1 MRKLVIALIIVLPM
15 VFVLVLFSSANLVSI
30 SVKVSV
36 NGIQLF
42 KDGDPL
48 PEGEAIYLD
57 MAEMKDHTVK
67 AEVTPANASEKGYM
81 LESDNEDVLQVSKV
95 EDNAEGE
102 KYKIIALKEGT
113 VNVKATSKDKGY
125 TASVPVVVTSS
136 KAYDVAFSLYNT
148 SDGKAVPMTYHENTS
163 TYTVEKPLDAGTY
176 TYKVDIEGGDSKA
189 YTLKAE
195 DEIKAIINE
204 GDESI
209 MLPFSGSVSL
219 KLEVPDA
226 IKDGMKEQT
235 LKRTINIDIA
245 KAQST
250 SGIIVN
256 GVPDGNTTVL
266 LAKGADKAT
275 MYVECK
281 GEPELTGEGIASV
294 RCLVHGT
301 STQPQ
306 AMSAD
311 ENTRAA
317 SDNYHKL
324 EITLKDNIVLE
335 QLQATLKTAAGNSAQ
350 VNLSFADFD
359 FNLRAP
365 IMHGQAGAYDTV
377 ILNDTPTTI
386 YAVPAVSMQD
396 VEYEWTANNDAL
408 SINYTKDKSASCV
421 FNATK
426 DGEYDVT
433 VQAKHDGK
441 ELGAPKQLKVT
452 VTTKVSS
459 VRIINTKEVD
469 LAECYTVGGKKFAEN
484 GEIVDNDGYAIRIM
498 VMKKS
503 KPHPNDYEGIEVV
516 SSNEEI
522 ASVTM
527 RDGMACLDIKGD
539 GAIEVTAR
547 WKYNEEFGGKATN
560 TIKLNVVKD
569 AVEVSNYPDL
579 RTATENGHKVVLTS
593 DIMLGSDKN
602 GQELSLEERQ
612 QIAAEHKYKST
623 YNTEFYNHDANRH
636 PEEAYVKYAIE
647 FTNDVY
653 GNGKNI
659 DAEYISNS
667 MDASGTP
674 NIFMDPLVFVEYRG
688 IAAVRGQDNCAF
700 LIRTDGVKLYG
711 VNLLGCSD
719 DSLNDDTGN
728 YELNKLNKIGTTLEI
743 NADCEIINCRIRNG
757 RNVVRV
763 YGGNRN
769 GENYFVDS
777 LTKAT
782 LTAEEQIEVK
792 IEGCI
797 ITQGREFLVK
807 VGANKAL
814 RANSIN
820 GQEPSLKDETGKAY
834 KETNKTNN
842 YAVGEYEKGSY
853 FYTHYVMT
861 DLTLKDT
868 VLETSGLFCVGVE
881 SNFSGAML
889 FEGAESI
896 MTGDS
901 ATYATLTKTWR
912 YSGGTSFASILRLEG
927 DVRTYDWKDVAQVDS
942 STLIEATGTTPLS
955 ELMKFDVSS
964 LLKEVD
970 GKPDYAK
977 LMYRTE
983 DNKTYVHGGIA
994 FYGGGRNYS
1003 QIVIN
1008 MDGSLGNLQHL
1019 SINVGQFVSSDNA
1032 IVKRQAQLL
1041 PYAAGTHDFNFWLYA
1056 ADSDNNYEKQES
1068 DIANGTKYTGVTKVP
1083 LFSE

>member
-1 MRKLVIALIIVLPM
+1 MRKVVIALILVLPM

-30 SVKVSV
+30 RVKVSV
-36 NGIQLF
+36 NGIQIF
-42 KDGDPL
+42 ADGDPL
-48 PEGEAIYLD
+48 PEGEALYVD
-57 MAEMKDHTVK
+57 MADMKDHTVT
-67 AEVTPANASEKGYM
+67 AEVTPANAYEKGYT
-81 LESDNEDVLQVSKV
+81 LESDNTDVLTISQ
-95 EDNAEGE
+95 DG
-102 KYKIIALKEGT
+102 YITALGEGT
-113 VNVKATSKDKGY
+113 ANVKATSKDKGF

-136 KAYDVAFSLYNT
+136 KAYGVDFSLYDSEGSVVKMNFN
-148 SDGKAVPMTYHENTS
+148 SNDS
-163 TYTVEKPLDAGTY
+163 TYTAAGDIAAGTY
-176 TYKVDIEGGDSKA
+176 AYKVAIKGGDSKA
-189 YTLKAE
+189 YELEAE
-195 DEIKAIINE
+195 DDIRAVVNQ
-204 GDESI
+204 GDESV
-209 MLPFSGSVSL
+209 MLPFSGSATL

-226 IKDGMKEQT
+226 IVNGMTGQT
-235 LKRTINIDIA
+235 ITRTIRLNVA
-245 KAQST
+245 KASSE
-250 SGIIVN
+250 SGISVN
-256 GVPDGNTTVL
+256 GVPDGNTVL

-281 GEPELTGEGIASV
+281 GEPQLTGEGIARV

-301 STQPQ
+301 SAQPQ

-311 ENTRAA
+311 ENTRAQN
-317 SDNYHKL
+317 DNCHKL
-324 EITLKDNIVLE
+324 EVTLKDDIATDE
-335 QLQATLKTAAGNSAQ
+335 LQATLTAAGKSVY
-350 VNLSFADFD
+350 VNLSFSDFD
-359 FNLRAP
+359 FDLRSSV
-365 IMHGQAGAYDTV
+365 MHGRDGQYNTIILKDTQ
-377 ILNDTPTTI
+377 TAI
-386 YAVPAVSMQD
+386 YAVPAVELQG
-396 VEYEWTANNDAL
+396 VEYVWTANDDAL
-408 SINYTKDKSASCV
+408 SITPTKDNRSSCMLH
-421 FNATK
+421 ATK
-426 DGEYDVT
+426 DGEYRVT
-433 VQAKHDGK
+433 VQAKRGG
-441 ELGAPKQLKVT
+441 ENLGAAKQLGVT
-452 VTTKVSS
+452 VTTKVNS
-459 VRIINTKEVD
+459 IWITNATDVD
-469 LAECYTVGGKKFAEN
+469 LAERYTVGGKKFADGDN
-484 GEIVDNDGYAIRIM
+484 IVDNDGYAINIM
-498 VMKKS
+498 VMKKGS
-503 KPHPNDYEGIEVV
+503 TPTPNDFEGIEVTV
-516 SSNEEI
+516 QKDGATTDEDI
-522 ASVTM
+522 ATAIM
-527 RDGMACLDIKGD
+527 RDGKAYLDIKSS
-539 GAIEVTAR
+539 GAIAVTVR
-547 WKYNEEFGGKATN
+547 WKYIDEFGGNATQ

-569 AVEVSNYPDL
+569 AVEVSNYPEL
-579 RTATENGHKVVLTS
+579 RAATEAEHKVVLTS
-593 DIMLGSDKN
+593 NIMLGSDRN
-602 GQELSLEERQ
+602 GQALPLSDRQ
-612 QIAAEHKYKST
+612 AIANSHRYKST
-623 YNTEFYNHDANRH
+623 YNTEFYKHDSNRH
-636 PEEAYVKYAIE
+636 PEDAYVMYAIE
-647 FTNDVY
+647 FKNDVY

-659 DAEYISNS
+659 DAEYIANS

-674 NIFMDPLVFVEYRG
+674 NIFMDPLVFVEYRA
-688 IAAVRGQDNCAF
+688 IAAVRGQDNCSF

-757 RNVVRV
+757 RNVVRA

-769 GENYFVDS
+769 GENYFVNS
-777 LTKAT
+777 LTGAT
-782 LTAEEQIEVK
+782 LTSEEQIEVR

-807 VGANKAL
+807 IGANKAL
-814 RANSIN
+814 RANSAN
-820 GQEPSLKDETGKAY
+820 GQEPSLNDETGRAY

-842 YAVGEYEKGSY
+842 YDVGNFEKGGF
-853 FYTHYVMT
+853 FYSHYVMT

-889 FEGAESI
+889 FDGAESV

-901 ATYATLTKTWR
+901 ATYARLTPTWR

-942 STLIEATGTTPLS
+942 RTLIEATGTTALS
-955 ELMKFDVSS
+955 DLMKFDVSS

-1019 SINVGQFVSSDNA
+1019 SINVGQFDNSDNA

-1056 ADSDNNYEKQES
+1056 ADSDNSYVKQEN

-1083 LFSE
+1083 LFFE